1 MKKVLVLM
9 MVLISSLALALA
21 LHGNKPGEAK
31 AEVHGQTITVVYT
44 APHLNG
50 RDVNELLQQPR
61 ANPWRLGS
69 DRATTLSS
77 PIDLQF
83 GDSKLAAGDYPLRAY
98 RDEEDHW
105 WLQALDS
112 SRNVV
117 GKLPLKRT
125 TADDSSDY
133 MVISLSPKGHGATF
147 KVQWGTHVLAGN
159 FSMAH

>member
-9 MVLISSLALALA
+9 IVLMSSLALAVA
-21 LHGNKPGEAK
+21 HGNKKGEAK

-50 RDVNELLQQPR
+50 RDVNELLKRPR
-61 ANPWRLGS
+61 ANPWRLGA
-69 DRATTLSS
+69 DVPTELSS

-83 GDSKLAAGDYPLRAY
+83 GDTRLAAGDYRLRAY
-98 RDEEDHW
+98 RDEDDHW

-112 SRNVV
+112 SREVV
-117 GKLPLKRT
+117 ASLPLKRT
-125 TADDSSDY
+125 EADESEDY
-133 MVISLSPKGHGATF
+133 VVISLSPKGHGATF
-147 KVQWGTHVLAGN
+147 KVQWGTHVLAGD

>member
-1 MKKVLVLM
+1 MKNALVLM
-9 MVLISSLALALA
+9 MVLISSLALAVA
-21 LHGNKPGEAK
+21 HGNQPGEAK
-31 AEVHGQTITVVYT
+31 AEVHGQTITIVYT

-98 RDEEDHW
+98 RDDEDHW
-105 WLQALDS
+105 WLQAMDS

-117 GKLPLKRT
+117 ARLPLKKT
-125 TADDSSDY
+125 EAAESEDY

-147 KVQWGTHVLAGN
+147 KVQWGTHLLAGD

>member
-1 MKKVLVLM
+1 MKNALVLM
-9 MVLISSLALALA
+9 MVLISSLALAVA
-21 LHGNKPGEAK
+21 HGNQPGEAK
-31 AEVHGQTITVVYT
+31 AEVHGQTITIVYT

-98 RDEEDHW
+98 RDDEDHW
-105 WLQALDS
+105 WLQAMDS

-117 GKLPLKRT
+117 ARLPLKKT
-125 TADDSSDY
+125 EAAESEDY
-133 MVISLSPKGHGATF
+133 MVISLSPKGHGATL
-147 KVQWGTHVLAGN
+147 KVQWGTHLLAGD

>member
-1 MKKVLVLM
+1 MKNVLVLIV
-9 MVLISSLALALA
+9 VLISSLVLAVA
-21 LHGNKPGEAK
+21 HGNQPGEAK

-50 RDVNELLQQPR
+50 RDVNELLQRPR
-61 ANPWRLGS
+61 ANPWRLGA
-69 DRATTLSS
+69 DRATTLST

-98 RDEEDHW
+98 RDDEDHW

-112 SRNVV
+112 SREVV
-117 GKLPLKRT
+117 ARLPLKRT
-125 TADDSSDY
+125 EADESEDY
-133 MVISLSPKGHGATF
+133 VVISLSPKGHGATF
-147 KVQWGTHVLAGN
+147 KVQWGTHVLAGD